1 MLSEDLKHIIEWLN
15 NNFLYLNYSK
25 TKVMLTGTHQML
37 ALVNSFTVRAGDT
50 VLSRVYLG
58 VMLDPYLSWNDHIDY
73 IGRKISAKLGML
85 RKARKVIPRES
96 CLTLN
101 NAVKLPVFDYC
112 AVVWYSCSK
121 ADREYLDKQHRRAA
135 SIIEGYTVSQ
145 SQTSHTFGWPT
156 IQSRRDYLK
165 CMLVFKSLHGL
176 APAYLLN
183 EFSYSRDFHS
193 YNTRY
198 RDLLRL
204 PLPGTTKYQGSFR
217 VSRSKDLELSSSGPE
232 DPL

>member
-1 MLSEDLKHIIEWLN
+1 M
-15 NNFLYLNYSK
+15 
-25 TKVMLTGTHQML
+25 TGTDQRL
-37 ALVNSFTVRAGDT
+37 ALVDSFTVRVGDT
-50 VLSRVYLG
+50 VLSRVYQIKYLG
-58 VMLDPYLSWNDHIDY
+58 VMLDPYLSWNDRIDY
-73 IGRKISAKLGML
+73 IGRKISVKLGML

-156 IQSRRDYLK
+156 LQSHRDYLK
-165 CMLVFKSLHGL
+165 CMLVFKSLRGL

-183 EFSYSRDFHS
+183 EFRDSRDFHS
-193 YNTRY
+193 YNTRF

-204 PLPGTTKYQGSFR
+204 PLARSGTLPLALRGHYNLNKFR
-217 VSRSKDLELSSSGPE
+217 FGLKRHFRSKPN
-232 DPL
+232 